1 MKFARLGRMLVEA
14 GDAVSPTVQ
23 VSTDALMKRGLKPL
37 GKTPSGA
44 SSDETVSGRGG
55 YPVPKQVAAAAKKGL
70 DLRKK
75 REALQKSGA
84 IGASESL
91 GGTDIG
97 VSRAVQL
104 ADGGKV
110 SLSSLKRMAAYFS
123 RHSADKKAE
132 GFGDDTTPSAG
143 YVAWLLWGG
152 DPAEAWAKRTLS
164 KEEQVVPF
172 EDEGYPLSLEEAA
185 SPSVGRVNKAKP
197 IRGRGRAVANIFS
210 TNDVTLSVRLNLE
223 DLQTLFKGQEVE
235 IEARDLK
242 PRDEQN
248 NIYKVLISYKPRAEG
263 PT

>member
-1 MKFARLGRMLVEA
+1 MKFSRLGRMLVEA
-14 GDAVSPTVQ
+14 GDSVSPTIQ

-44 SSDETVSGRGG
+44 SSDEVSSGRGG

-70 DLRKK
+70 ELRKK
-75 REALQKSGA
+75 REALQKAGK

-110 SLSSLKRMAAYFS
+110 SLSSVKRMAAYFS
-123 RHSADKKAE
+123 RHEVDKKGE
-132 GFGDDTTPSAG
+132 GFGDDSEPSPG

-152 DPAEAWAKRTLS
+152 DPAAGWVKRVLA
-164 KEEQVVPF
+164 KEEQVTPF
-172 EDEGYPLSLEEAA
+172 EDEGYPILSEAA
-185 SPSVGRVNKAKP
+185 APSIGRANKAKP

-210 TNDVTLSVRLNLE
+210 TNDVTLTVRLNLE
-223 DLQTLFKGQEVE
+223 DLQTLFNGQEVE

-242 PRDEQN
+242 QRDEQN
-248 NIYKVLISYKPRAEG
+248 NIYKVVLSYKPRGEG
-263 PT
+263 AV

>member
-1 MKFARLGRMLVEA
+1 MNFARLGKLLVEA
-14 GDAVSPTVQ
+14 GDSVSPTVQ

-37 GKTPSGA
+37 SKTPSGA
-44 SSDETVSGRGG
+44 SSDEVSSGRGG
-55 YPVPKQVAAAAKKGL
+55 YPIPKQVQAAAKKGL

-75 REALQKSGA
+75 REALQKAGE
-84 IGASESL
+84 IGSSASL

-97 VSRAVQL
+97 VARAVQL

-110 SLSSLKRMAAYFS
+110 SLSSVKRMAAYFT
-123 RHSADKKAE
+123 RHESDKQAD
-132 GFGDDTTPSAG
+132 GFGDDSEPSAG

-152 DPAEAWAKRTLS
+152 DPAAAWVKRVLA
-164 KEEQVVPF
+164 KEEEVQPIA
-172 EDEGYPLSLEEAA
+172 PMAEAA

-197 IRGRGRAVANIFS
+197 IRGRGRAVANIYS

-223 DLQTLFKGQEVE
+223 DLQVLFSGQEVE

-248 NIYKVLISYKPRAEG
+248 NIYKVLISYKPQG
-263 PT
+263 PS

>member
-1 MKFARLGRMLVEA
+1 MKFSRLGRMLVEA
-14 GDAVSPTVQ
+14 GDSVSPTVQ

-44 SSDETVSGRGG
+44 SSDEVSSGRGG

-70 DLRKK
+70 ELRKR
-75 REALQKSGA
+75 REALQKAGK
-84 IGASESL
+84 IGATESL

-110 SLSSLKRMAAYFS
+110 SPSSVKRMAAYFS
-123 RHSADKKAE
+123 RHEVDKKGE
-132 GFGDDTTPSAG
+132 GFGDDSEPSPG

-152 DPAEAWAKRTLS
+152 DPAAAWVKRVLA
-164 KEEQVVPF
+164 KEESVQLIAPIA
-172 EDEGYPLSLEEAA
+172 EALTEAA
-185 SPSVGRVNKAKP
+185 APSIGRANKAKP

-210 TNDVTLSVRLNLE
+210 TNDVTLTVRLNLE
-223 DLQTLFKGQEVE
+223 DLQLLFNGQEVE

-248 NIYKVLISYKPRAEG
+248 NIYKVVISYKPRGEG
-263 PT
+263 AV